1 MIKKVK
7 IPKILMEHE
16 YYKNLSDRAKVLYGI
31 LSEKMQEAERYG
43 WVDEEGNPYVV
54 FPKKQMQKELAC
66 SRYRLDIVT
75 KELIVTDLIEFSYDI
90 GSSLERRIY
99 VHNLSDSCPWIRVE
113 YGIRNAGRNNRGTG
127 DPAGGAPVTKDAR
140 GSVNRKGQAEASE
153 PVKEGEGSGDK
164 CFGPGTASGGCEYLE
179 LLGILK
185 LLAESEKTAEAPGVS
200 GGQDLAHVLC
210 GLIS

>member
-1 MIKKVK
+1 MKWVLFLCRNITGRKKMIKKVK

-16 YYKNLSDRAKVLYGI
+16 YYKKLSDRAKVLYGI

-99 VHNLSDSCPWIRVE
+99 VHSLSDSCPWIRVE
-113 YGIRNAGRNNRGTG
+113 YGIRNEGKNKAETG
-127 DPAGGAPVTKDAR
+127 DPA
-140 GSVNRKGQAEASE
+140 EA
-153 PVKEGEGSGDK
+153 
-164 CFGPGTASGGCEYLE
+164 
-179 LLGILK
+179 GI
-185 LLAESEKTAEAPGVS
+185 
-200 GGQDLAHVLC
+200 
-210 GLIS
+210 